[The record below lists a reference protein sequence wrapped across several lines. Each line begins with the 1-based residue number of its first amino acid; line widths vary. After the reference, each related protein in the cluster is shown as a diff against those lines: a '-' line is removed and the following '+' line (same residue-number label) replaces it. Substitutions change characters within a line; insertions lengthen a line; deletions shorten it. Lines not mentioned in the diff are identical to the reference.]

1 MDKIKELELRLA
13 LVSDELINTQAELDN
28 ERQYQV
34 SMEYLWALDRE
45 LLSNLKEHSENTEA
59 KLAKAMEALRF
70 CLAAFDSTGNITE
83 RHLKICKA
91 AVNADAVLAELEKE

>member
-59 KLAKAMEALRF
+59 KLAKAVEMLQSFVDLAQHGRF
-70 CLAAFDSTGNITE
+70 
-83 RHLKICKA
+83 
-91 AVNADAVLAELEKE
+91 VLAELEK

>member
-13 LVSDELINTQAELDN
+13 LVSDELINTQADLDN

-45 LLSNLKEHSENTEA
+45 LLSNLKEHSENAEP
-59 KLAKAMEALRF
+59 KLANAVEALRDMCAEF
-70 CLAAFDSTGNITE
+70 RAYDLPYGSKAY
-83 RHLKICKA
+83 LKA
-91 AVNADAVLAELEKE
+91 ATVLNEIDKQ